1 MKLSMFLPMEERVE
15 KERRELKG
23 AEASI
28 HNMPLISSFAAQKL
42 ITPTM
47 GTLETLKTL
56 GEVDNEGKIYVPQWR
71 RRKKKPMREK
81 KRKTKKTV
89 TTTTTT
95 STGW

>member
-1 MKLSMFLPMEERVE
+1 MIFDLGKCLYEVVNVLTHGREREEE
-15 KERRELKG
+15 ERRELKG

-71 RRKKKPMREK
+71 RRKKTKEEK
-81 KRKTKKTV
+81 KKNKKQ
-89 TTTTTT
+89 
-95 STGW
+95 

>member
-1 MKLSMFLPMEERVE
+1 
-15 KERRELKG
+15 LKG

-47 GTLETLKTL
+47 GTLETLATL

-71 RRKKKPMREK
+71 RRQKTNQGEKKKK
-81 KRKTKKTV
+81 NKTTTKKQ
-89 TTTTTT
+89 
-95 STGW
+95 